1 MLVEVC
7 QGFGRLGRLPAMSSY
22 GVAEATRIVP
32 ASAADIFELLATPAK
47 HPLIDGSNT
56 VLGAQPLT
64 PDRLSLGAKFGMN
77 MKIGGRYKI
86 LNQVVE
92 FEEGRRIAWRHFGG
106 HIWRYILE
114 PVGENSTVVTEQFDP
129 RTARS
134 PVVLKIIRATPRNQ
148 KAIDET
154 LHKLVEWASSRS

>member
-1 MLVEVC
+1 M
-7 QGFGRLGRLPAMSSY
+7 
-22 GVAEATRIVP
+22 AESTRIVP

-64 PDRLSLGAKFGMN
+64 PGRLAAGAKFGMN
-77 MKIGGRYKI
+77 MKIGRRYKI
-86 LNQVVE
+86 VNQVVE

-106 HIWRYILE
+106 HVWRYILE

-129 RTARS
+129 RPARS
-134 PVVLKIIRATPRNQ
+134 PIVLKMIRATTRNQ
-148 KAIDET
+148 RSIDRT
-154 LHKLVEWASSRS
+154 LDRLVEWAAVRG